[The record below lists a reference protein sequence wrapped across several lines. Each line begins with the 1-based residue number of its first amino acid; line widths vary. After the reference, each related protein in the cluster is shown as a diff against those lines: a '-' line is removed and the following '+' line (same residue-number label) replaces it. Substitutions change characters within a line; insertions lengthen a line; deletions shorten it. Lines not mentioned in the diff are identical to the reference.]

1 MILEVEEIEGVS
13 SLSAI
18 VTVFVAVAAKVLNL
32 KLGFL
37 EQ

>member
-1 MILEVEEIEGVS
+1 MILEVEGVS

-18 VTVFVAVAAKVLNL
+18 VVIVFVTAAKVVLNL
-32 KLGFL
+32 KVGFL